1 MKFSFPSDESLDQAS
16 REEIMSHLFTG
27 LVLQHSQ
34 LAMMMLGRVAD
45 PDSGATVPKDLE
57 SAKMFIDLLEM
68 LDYKTRGN
76 LTPTETALLKEHL
89 ELTRE
94 AFAEEIDNHVEE
106 TGGNA

>member
-16 REEIMSHLFTG
+16 RDEIMSHLFTG

-45 PDSGATVPKDLE
+45 PDTGATAPKDLE

-68 LDYKTRGN
+68 LEFKTRGN
-76 LTPTETALLKEHL
+76 LTPADAALLKEHI
-89 ELTRE
+89 ELTRD
-94 AFAEEIDNHVEE
+94 AFAKELDEHVEQ
-106 TGGNA
+106 TGGQD

>member
-16 REEIMSHLFTG
+16 RDEIMSHLFTG

-45 PDSGATVPKDLE
+45 PDTGATPPKDLE

-68 LDYKTRGN
+68 LEFKTRGN
-76 LTPTETALLKEHL
+76 LTPSDAAMLKEHI
-89 ELTRE
+89 ELTRK
-94 AFAEEIDNHVEE
+94 AFAEELDEHVEQ
-106 TGGNA
+106 TDGPN

>member
-16 REEIMSHLFTG
+16 RDEIMSHLFTG

-45 PDSGATVPKDLE
+45 PDSGVTPPKDLE

-68 LDYKTRGN
+68 LEFKTRGN
-76 LTPTETALLKEHL
+76 LTADEAKLLKEHL
-89 ELTRE
+89 TLTRE
-94 AFAEEIDNHVEE
+94 AFAEELDEHVEQS
-106 TGGNA
+106 GGNA

>member
-16 REEIMSHLFTG
+16 RDEIMSHLFTG

-45 PDSGATVPKDLE
+45 PDSGLTPPKDLE

-68 LDYKTRGN
+68 LTERLKLQRSLSGCATSWRGPPRAC
-76 LTPTETALLKEHL
+76 LHDP
-89 ELTRE
+89 
-94 AFAEEIDNHVEE
+94 
-106 TGGNA
+106 

>member
-16 REEIMSHLFTG
+16 RDEIMTHLFTG

-45 PDSGATVPKDLE
+45 PDTGATAPKDLE

-68 LDYKTRGN
+68 LEFKTKGN
-76 LTPTETALLKEHL
+76 LSADEAALLKEHI
-89 ELTRE
+89 ELTRQ
-94 AFAEEIDNHVEE
+94 AFAEELDQHVEE

>member
-16 REEIMSHLFTG
+16 RDEIMSHLFTG

-45 PDSGATVPKDLE
+45 PDTGATPPKDLE

-68 LDYKTRGN
+68 LEFKTRGN
-76 LTPTETALLKEHL
+76 LTPSDAALLKEHI
-89 ELTRE
+89 ELTRK
-94 AFAEEIDNHVEE
+94 AFAEELDEHVEI
-106 TGGNA
+106 TGGND